1 MVLQSAAPNLT
12 LRAPSKVTMPMT
24 SKLMP
29 ANTIKVTTPKVIT
42 AKAPPPSIL
51 RTQNR
56 QGMLL
61 QTNNTN
67 VTYVLQGKLIKT
79 SFVGPRSL
87 LIRTEN
93 LTATIS
99 LF

>member
-29 ANTIKVTTPKVIT
+29 ANTIKVTAPKVIT
-42 AKAPPPSIL
+42 AKAAPPSIL

-56 QGMLL
+56 QGSMLL

-67 VTYVLQGKLIKT
+67 VTYVLQGKFAKT
-79 SFVGPRSL
+79 SFNGPRTV
-87 LIRTEN
+87 LIRQP
-93 LTATIS
+93 IS
-99 LF
+99 